1 MSPYVEEDTVMIR
14 YLALIDG
21 EKGDYG
27 VSFPDIPGIVAG
39 GATIDE
45 ALLNAEEALRDYV
58 VETEKTGDELAPQS
72 LIEEIETSGSNTLVS
87 IPLTR
92 L

>member
-1 MSPYVEEDTVMIR
+1 MRPYVEDDAVMIR

-21 EKGDYG
+21 KKGGYG
-27 VSFPDIPGIVAG
+27 VSFPDLPGIVAG

-45 ALLNAEEALRDYV
+45 ALLNAEEVLRDYV

-72 LIEEIETSGSNTLVS
+72 PIEEIETSASNTLVS
-87 IPLTR
+87 IPLIR
-92 L
+92 F